1 MITNTLNTFI
11 EKNIVPKNY
20 TITINNIDE
29 ITETIEIYNITN
41 SFVNNKDK
49 EDILNDI
56 INNKNSDL
64 LENNKIYQEVYFSQN
79 KAGDQDE

>member
-64 LENNKIYQEVYFSQN
+64 LENNKITFKHLN
-79 KAGDQDE
+79 